1 MLWEN
6 QIVSKIFVF
15 LASFHFQFSA
25 STKTKGKT
33 KMEPSGYQNIVFT
46 AIAFDRDSLLDDDT
60 STITQGLLCAI
71 DEQSIEDNEESL
83 KTKNIKSQNDPIVAK
98 SLFAGFLTGF
108 FVHAIAIASYA
119 ALVIYFGYEKPT
131 SRFEL
136 SGNWFL
142 YSILSVLT
150 QLDILVYI
158 LIWVAFTCTLSR
170 SGLKMIQEQLN
181 ENVKRRYIFLIG
193 VKFLVGIVLG
203 AFLAWT
209 LIDYILGF
217 QVPLLPIIGTVAID
231 LVLCYAMIW
240 CFDEGTKLGEN
251 DEEGDD
257 EDDEDDEETGALFF

>member
-1 MLWEN
+1 
-6 QIVSKIFVF
+6 
-15 LASFHFQFSA
+15 
-25 STKTKGKT
+25 
-33 KMEPSGYQNIVFT
+33 MEPSGYHNVVFS

-60 STITQGLLCAI
+60 STITQGLLIAI

-83 KTKNIKSQNDPIVAK
+83 KTKNIKSQKDPIVAK

-108 FVHAIAIASYA
+108 FVHTIAIASYA

-158 LIWVAFTCTLSR
+158 LIWVSFTCTLSR

-203 AFLAWT
+203 AFLAWI
-209 LIDYILGF
+209 LIDYVLGF
-217 QVPLLPIIGTVAID
+217 QVPILSIIGTVAID

-240 CFDEGTKLGEN
+240 CFDEIKYGEN

-257 EDDEDDEETGALFF
+257 EDDEETGALSNCITRPFSTF